1 MIDRMAYIKQKG
13 FDMVQATDSLNN
25 DFVPIDFSKVRI
37 GVKTVS
43 DAILKL
49 GDLKKVNPTLGDKVN
64 VLRAIHSGDLSR
76 MR

>member
-13 FDMVQATDSLNN
+13 FDMVQATDSLN
-25 DFVPIDFSKVRI
+25 DTFVPIDFSKVRI

-64 VLRAIHSGDLSR
+64 VLRAIHGGDL
-76 MR
+76 

>member
-13 FDMVQATDSLNN
+13 FDMVQATDSLN
-25 DFVPIDFSKVRI
+25 DGFVPIDFSKVRI

-64 VLRAIHSGDLSR
+64 VLRAIHGGDL
-76 MR
+76 